1 MTNSELKNKIT
12 AWFDGLTVENE
23 EGKFLTVEVPQEI
36 FLDFCRKLKEEGF
49 DYLFSLTGMDFGKE
63 LGVTYHVESTASRQM
78 VQFTVKTADREK
90 PELDSVRD
98 IWPAAHYHEMEAFD
112 FFGIV
117 FRGHPDMRRLF
128 MPEGWKGFP
137 LRKDYVD
144 EVNMLIR

>member
-1 MTNSELKNKIT
+1 MTNSELKNKIA
-12 AWFDGLTVENE
+12 AWFDNLAIENE
-23 EGKFLTVEVPQEI
+23 EGKFLTIEVPRDI
-36 FLDFCRKLKEEGF
+36 FLDFCQKLKEEGF
-49 DYLFSLTGMDFGKE
+49 DYLFALTGMDFGKE
-63 LGVTYHVESTASRQM
+63 LGVTYHVESTTTRRM
-78 VQFTVKTADREK
+78 VQFTVKTDDREQ
-90 PELDSVRD
+90 PELDSVHE
-98 IWPAAHYHEMEAFD
+98 IWPAAYYNEMEVFD